1 MKVLFSKS
9 ISTNLDGMGTMEI
22 GVIIIL
28 SLAALGLFSLIT
40 LDTSDKLDENAWA
53 KSEKENR
60 NAHKRKKEAEIAKA
74 IKEKDVENAK
84 AIKKKYEL
92 EAKEVAAKRFALKLS
107 TLESH
112 LPFNP
117 SNKTLSKELVLH
129 DNNMWDGVTQ
139 LIKNQDNQ
147 KTSLYFVKIRSL
159 MDDREY
165 FKIGITTKNVKTM
178 FKKSTEIELL
188 EEVKIFDTEKW
199 KAAFLEYHF
208 LREFR
213 LYDGLSTSIGEQRPE
228 VRFSGYTEVVRS
240 NSVNKISEYFEELD
254 VYNRIYLR

>member
-1 MKVLFSKS
+1 MDDEVYIFILLFS
-9 ISTNLDGMGTMEI
+9 
-22 GVIIIL
+22 
-28 SLAALGLFSLIT
+28 IT
-40 LDTSDKLDENAWA
+40 LIFVFWLKKSADMDSVKAQMHRDEENKA
-53 KSEKENR
+53 KSAQAQVEY
-60 NAHKRKKEAEIAKA
+60 KKEKARADANRKHKAEADKKHKA
-74 IKEKDVENAK
+74 EADRKHK
-84 AIKKKYEL
+84 A
-92 EAKEVAAKRFALKLS
+92 AVAEDERLALKLS

-112 LPFNP
+112 LPFDP
-117 SNKTLSKELVLH
+117 STKTLSKELVLH
-129 DNNMWDGVTQ
+129 DNNMWDDVTQ
-139 LIKNQDNQ
+139 LIKNQDIQ